1 MLREAVRI
9 LPGGWPRLAPV
20 MSAAHWLWRAA
31 GGSLNILAYSTGI
44 FSLAFAVFSAIASV
58 FFLRRLKRSAASKSS
73 RGITPSVAVLKPIK
87 GLDRCL
93 YENLASFFRQDY
105 PGYRIYFTLENEA
118 DPARPT
124 IERVCRDFPDIPAQ
138 IIVSKKSLGCNPKIN
153 SLAGAEEHL
162 TAEMLIMAD
171 SDIRV
176 APDFIRRC
184 VAPFCDPAVGLAS
197 CFYRIAAPSN
207 PWERLEA
214 LSVNCQFL
222 PQALTAASFGMTF
235 AMGAAIAVRTE
246 AFSKIGGFKSLSN
259 HLAEDFLLGRLIEG
273 AGYKV
278 AFSSSTI
285 ESVPHLARFS
295 DYLRHQERWARTIR
309 LCQPSGYL
317 GTFLLQGFS
326 LLTLKI
332 ALLGTGMPAAALA
345 GAILLA
351 KAAGTSVL
359 SVAAFGSLPSPKTLL
374 LLPFGE
380 WLGFYAWFQ
389 GWKSTPVVWRGN
401 SYEIG
406 THGRLV
412 PSGAGALQASH
423 GIAAAKL

>member
-1 MLREAVRI
+1 
-9 LPGGWPRLAPV
+9 

-31 GGSLNILAYSTGI
+31 GDSLNVLAYSTGI

-58 FFLRRLKRSAASKSS
+58 FFLRRLKRSAAAKSS
-73 RGITPSVAVLKPIK
+73 GDFTPSVAILKPIK
-87 GLDRCL
+87 GLDRRL
-93 YENLASFFRQDY
+93 YENLASFFRQNY
-105 PGYRIYFTLENEA
+105 PGYRIYFTLGNEA
-118 DPARPT
+118 DPARPV
-124 IERVCRDFPDIPAQ
+124 IERVCRDFPDIPSE
-138 IIVSKKSLGCNPKIN
+138 IIVSKKSPGCNPKIN
-153 SLAGAEEHL
+153 SLAGAEDRLE
-162 TAEMLIMAD
+162 ADMIIMAD

-184 VAPFCDPAVGLAS
+184 VAPFRDPDVGLAS

-222 PQALTAASFGMTF
+222 PQALAAASFGMTF
-235 AMGAAIAVRTE
+235 AMGAAIAVRAE
-246 AFSKIGGFKSLSN
+246 AFRKIGGFKSLSN

-273 AGYKV
+273 AGYTV
-278 AFSSSTI
+278 AFSSSAI

-317 GTFLLQGFS
+317 GTFLLQGVS

-332 ALLGTGMPAAALA
+332 ALLGASLPATALA
-345 GAILLA
+345 GAVLLA
-351 KAAGTSVL
+351 KAAGTSML
-359 SVAAFGSLPSPKTLL
+359 SVAAFDSPPSLKTLF
-374 LLPFGE
+374 LLPLGE
-380 WLGFYAWFQ
+380 WMGFYAWFQ

-406 THGRLV
+406 THGRLL
-412 PSGAGALQASH
+412 PSADDSLGASR
-423 GIAAAKL
+423 GIAAVKL

>member
-1 MLREAVRI
+1 MLREVVRI
-9 LPGGWPRLAPV
+9 LPGGWLRLAPV
-20 MSAAHWLWRAA
+20 MSEMHWLLREA
-31 GGSLNILAYSTGI
+31 GSGLNLLAYASGA
-44 FSLAFAVFSAIASV
+44 FSLAFAAFAAVASV
-58 FFLRRLKRSAASKSS
+58 IFLRRLKRSVAPKLP
-73 RGITPSVAVLKPIK
+73 GDFTPSVVVLKPIK
-87 GLDRCL
+87 GLDRRL

-118 DPARPT
+118 DPARPI
-124 IERVCRDFPDIPAQ
+124 IERVCRDFPDIPSE
-138 IIVSKKSLGCNPKIN
+138 IIVSKESLGCNPKIN
-153 SLAGAEEHL
+153 SLAGAEDHL
-162 TAEMLIMAD
+162 TSDVLLMAD
-171 SDIRV
+171 SDVRV

-184 VAPFCDPAVGLAS
+184 VAPFRDPAVGLAS
-197 CFYRIAAPSN
+197 CFYRIAGSSN

-246 AFSKIGGFKSLSN
+246 AFRKIGGFKSLSN

-273 AGYKV
+273 AGYTV
-278 AFSSSTI
+278 AFSSAAI

-309 LCQPSGYL
+309 MCQPAGYL
-317 GTFLLQGFS
+317 GTFFLQGFS

-332 ALLGTGMPAAALA
+332 ALAGASIPAVLLA
-345 GAILLA
+345 GAILLM
-351 KAAGTSVL
+351 KATGVFVL
-359 SVAAFGSLPSPKTLL
+359 SVAAFDSPPAPKTLI

-406 THGRLV
+406 THGRLL
-412 PSGAGALQASH
+412 SSASSDETLNEM
-423 GIAAAKL
+423 A